1 MSTSL
6 YLSNVIRVIFIM
18 NHFMIKVNERLL

>member
-1 MSTSL
+1 MSALL

-18 NHFMIKVNERLL
+18 NRFMIKVNEKPP